1 MFVDCRLSR
10 APAGSIAPVASF
22 RSNRT
27 GGFFLARPTEVDPIV
42 GQLGALNLRVA
53 CFKKSEADNHPVRR
67 KHIRMNHHI
76 QLFLGILFAML
87 TQPGY
92 AETIISYEFTGT
104 RSPTQIHSEVSA
116 SDFSSPV
123 FRFSTGTNTLQT
135 ADGLGL
141 ADGGEDDMNG
151 AIAAQQ
157 YSTFAVT
164 ADPGYRLTLSSL
176 AFDVGRG
183 LRGAQDYAVR
193 SSADSFASN
202 IVFANQAISQTVARQ
217 DVSLSGSEYDGL
229 SAVEFRIYFDDRL
242 NNSASAS
249 ETFLDNV
256 TLNGT
261 VTAVPEPTLFTM
273 LAGGLSLWLVAL
285 RARRSPRAG
294 AC

>member
-1 MFVDCRLSR
+1 MR
-10 APAGSIAPVASF
+10 I
-22 RSNRT
+22 
-27 GGFFLARPTEVDPIV
+27 
-42 GQLGALNLRVA
+42 
-53 CFKKSEADNHPVRR
+53 
-67 KHIRMNHHI
+67 NHHI

-87 TQPGY
+87 TQLSY
-92 AETIISYEFTGT
+92 AETIVSYEFPGGT
-104 RSPTQIHSEVSA
+104 LSPTQIHSEVSA
-116 SDFSSPV
+116 LDFSSPV
-123 FRFSTGTNTLQT
+123 FTFNGTNTLRT

-176 AFDVGRG
+176 TFDVGRG
-183 LRGAQDYAVR
+183 FRGAQDYAVR

-242 NNSASAS
+242 NNSASES